1 MDTSPS
7 QLLYRA
13 PAQLTNCILIFFSL
27 NNTVLIIK
35 MPSVLLL
42 YEIVL
47 VYSLITKFLT
57 SLKSA
62 LLEVS
67 LPIFFTSLHYPPRK
81 LDPNFSARH
90 LESIA

>member
-1 MDTSPS
+1 MDTSQS

-13 PAQLTNCILIFFSL
+13 PAQFTNCILIFFSL

-47 VYSLITKFLT
+47 VYNLTTKFLT

-62 LLEVS
+62 LLDVS
-67 LPIFFTSLHYPPRK
+67 LPIFFH
-81 LDPNFSARH
+81 FSPLSPKKVRP
-90 LESIA
+90 

>member
-1 MDTSPS
+1 
-7 QLLYRA
+7 
-13 PAQLTNCILIFFSL
+13 
-27 NNTVLIIK
+27 

-67 LPIFFTSLHYPPRK
+67 LPGFFTSLHYPPRK
-81 LDPNFSARH
+81 LDPNFSAR
-90 LESIA
+90 LLQSIA